1 MVIVPALNE
10 EGNISSLVRQI
21 LQQPIDF
28 VVVADNGSN
37 DETAAVARSAG
48 ALVVTESRRGYGYAC
63 AAGSAEALARGA
75 DILVYIDGD
84 HSSQPD
90 EMERLLEPILS
101 NQGDLVLG
109 SRVKGQIAP
118 GAMHAHQR
126 WGNTFSTWLLRRLS
140 QVPMT
145 DQGPYRAIRASLFER
160 LAMEEMTFGW
170 PTEMTLK
177 SAAAGG
183 TVVEVPV
190 TWSKR
195 QKGRSK
201 VSGTVKGSVL
211 AGYHIIRVILRHARS
226 VG

>member
-1 MVIVPALNE
+1 MLIE
-10 EGNISSLVRQI
+10 EGRIRL
-21 LQQPIDF
+21 
-28 VVVADNGSN
+28 
-37 DETAAVARSAG
+37 SAG
-48 ALVVTESRRGYGYAC
+48 VFASCQFSRLP
-63 AAGSAEALARGA
+63 AGPAVNRRTA
-75 DILVYIDGD
+75 DAPAMERSRADVLVYIDGD

-140 QVPMT
+140 QVPVT

-183 TVVEVPV
+183 MVVEVPV

-195 QKGRSK
+195 QEGRSK